1 MSSNVEWGF
10 KFPTDARRE
19 QIEKQFLAGRHLR
32 RRLHEV
38 LADLHE
44 GGRRL
49 RGLLRLEDGLHVAVP
64 LQEPLRVQG
73 PLFEVLLA
81 PRVDA
86 LEERLELGLLLVPE
100 LAVLAR
106 ERAAAH
112 VLAGLALLV
121 LEFVGDLLDALGL
134 GVVLLAREH
143 VLPPPPLEMLRKQEE
158 KRQQKAVRARQIAE
172 RQDVQIAH
180 NMQYTDFNASWDKYL
195 AEYDRM

>member
-1 MSSNVEWGF
+1 M
-10 KFPTDARRE
+10 
-19 QIEKQFLAGRHLR
+19 
-32 RRLHEV
+32 
-38 LADLHE
+38 
-44 GGRRL
+44 
-49 RGLLRLEDGLHVAVP
+49 
-64 LQEPLRVQG
+64 
-73 PLFEVLLA
+73 LLA

-143 VLPPPPLEMLRKQEE
+143 VLPPPPLEELAGPLRRPLGHLGLE
-158 KRQQKAVRARQIAE
+158 
-172 RQDVQIAH
+172 
-180 NMQYTDFNASWDKYL
+180 L
-195 AEYDRM
+195 ALEFQ